1 MESYPKNLGRITVYM
16 IYEREVFYMAH
27 ECPVCGMICY
37 CNGDIDDVCLN
48 IEEDVLGCTH
58 CEEYEEDF
66 EDETDYDDFYF

>member
-1 MESYPKNLGRITVYM
+1 
-16 IYEREVFYMAH
+16 MAH
-27 ECPVCGMICY
+27 ECPVCGVICY